1 MKPVY
6 RILGWFRRSDISLGS
21 CVFSIELDARFA
33 EKARK
38 FTFENQR
45 AFENLIRENVGYEY
59 VRATFLGNTAFL
71 GSMSVEGN
79 CACLGVS
86 GDILDSDWSKLEIIK
101 YEGHNV
107 DSKAQAYDL
116 LTIFT
121 HWVDFVDALT
131 FDFKE
136 GK

>member
-6 RILGWFRRSDISLGS
+6 RIFGWSRRGDIDLGS

-38 FTFENQR
+38 FSFEKQR
-45 AFENLIRENVGYEY
+45 AFENLVRDNVGYKY
-59 VRATFLGNTAFL
+59 ARAAFLADTAFL
-71 GSMSVEGN
+71 RSMEVEGN

-86 GDILDSDWSKLEIIK
+86 GDILDSDWSKLEVIK

-107 DSKAQAYDL
+107 DSKEQAYDL

-121 HWVDFVDALT
+121 YWIDFVDALVR
-131 FDFKE
+131 
-136 GK
+136 